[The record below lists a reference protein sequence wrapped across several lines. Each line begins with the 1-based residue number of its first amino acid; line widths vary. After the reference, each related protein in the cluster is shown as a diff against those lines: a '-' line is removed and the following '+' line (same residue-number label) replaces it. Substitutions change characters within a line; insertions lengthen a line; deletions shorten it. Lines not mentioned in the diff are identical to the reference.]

1 MDEVLLRTRAGL
13 NRRNE
18 VLIETW
24 RFLGILQRGS
34 AKPRAQSFRRPDRPM
49 GRLRSPESLRRR
61 SSVASL
67 SSGRGL
73 RLVLAD

>member
-1 MDEVLLRTRAGL
+1 MDEVLLRTRAVL

-34 AKPRAQSFRRPDRPM
+34 AKCPAQSFPGPGRPM

-61 SSVASL
+61 RSVASL
-67 SSGRGL
+67 S
-73 RLVLAD
+73 